1 MRRLVC
7 VALLAGTI
15 ASAAVAQQDTR
26 IYIVRNVHVIA
37 MTGSEATRTA
47 DVVIR
52 GRTIAQIVRAGAAA
66 EPDATVIDGRGQ
78 YLIPGLI
85 DSHVHIKEQ
94 DPLFL
99 YIAGGVTTAQN
110 MSGRPFHLGMRER
123 VNAGSLLGPRIIT
136 TGPTTAE
143 VGVATPEDVERLV
156 TEQKARGYDAIKM
169 YGGQGGTMTTETY
182 HALIA
187 AAHREGL
194 RVVGHAPRNLPFD
207 VVLAERQNS
216 IDHMEEIVY
225 THRPF
230 ARLLGPYVELQ
241 FGRATPPVRDS
252 LARATVPDFARALAP
267 EIADLAR
274 AVKQSGLAVT
284 PNLVFF
290 RNIQWM
296 TTDSIYALL
305 RAPER
310 AYASPQQ
317 RLNWSPLLNRY
328 ANAWRDRRPTV
339 SRYLAKVVDL
349 ERAMTL
355 AFHRAGVP
363 LMTGTDAE
371 FLGAQPGFGLHTEL
385 EIFVDLGMRPI
396 DALRAATVTPAT
408 VLRIGDSVGTIA
420 PGKVA
425 DLVLLAAN
433 PLSDIR
439 NTRRITG
446 VFRAGRWLPQTE
458 IAGMLDSLARSY
470 GPVQE
475 ALSAFIQALETRG
488 AAAAMEVYR
497 QRPAEERRQI
507 AKPVENVIN
516 SYGYRVLGEKRIK
529 EAIAIFQL
537 NTEAFPEEYNT
548 WDSLAEAYLADGQRD
563 LAIKYYRKVLELRPG
578 DENATRMLK
587 QIGVPVNQ

>member
-1 MRRLVC
+1 MLHFVC
-7 VALLAGTI
+7 VAIL
-15 ASAAVAQQDTR
+15 AVAQQDTST
-26 IYIVRNVHVIA
+26 YIVRNVQVIA
-37 MTGSEATRTA
+37 MTGRASPRSA

-52 GRTIAQIVRAGAAA
+52 GRTIAQILPAGRAATRG
-66 EPDATVIDGRGQ
+66 ATVIDGRGQ

-85 DSHVHIKEQ
+85 DSHVHVKEA

-99 YIAGGVTTAQN
+99 FVAAGVTTVQN
-110 MSGRPFHLGMRER
+110 MSGRPFHLDMRAR
-123 VNAGSLLGPRIIT
+123 VNAGSAVGPRLVT

-143 VGVATPEDVERLV
+143 VGVTTPDEVERLV
-156 TEQKARGYDAIKM
+156 AEQHARGYDAIKM
-169 YGGQGGTMTTETY
+169 YGSQGGNMTPEAY

-187 AAHREGL
+187 AAHGRGM

-207 VVLAERQNS
+207 AVLAERQNS

-230 ARLLGPYVELQ
+230 ARLLGPYVDLQ
-241 FGRATPPVRDS
+241 FGRATPAVRDS
-252 LARATVPDFARALAP
+252 LAGAPVPDFARVLAP
-267 EIADLAR
+267 EIAELAR

-296 TTDSIYALL
+296 TTDSIHALL
-305 RAPER
+305 RAAEL

-317 RLNWSPLLNRY
+317 RLAWSPLLNRY
-328 ANAWRDRRPTV
+328 ATAWRDRRPTV
-339 SRYLAKVVDL
+339 SRYLAGVVEL
-349 ERAMTL
+349 QKAITL

-371 FLGAQPGFGLHTEL
+371 FLGALPGFGLHTEL
-385 EIFVDLGMRPI
+385 ELFVGLGMPAM

-408 VLRIGDSVGTIA
+408 VMRIADSVGTIA
-420 PGKVA
+420 PGKIA

-433 PLSDIR
+433 PLADIR

-458 IAGMLDSLARSY
+458 IASALDSLAASY
-470 GPVQE
+470 RPVQTE
-475 ALSAFIQALETRG
+475 LAAFMQALESRG

-497 QRPAEERRQI
+497 QSPQRAQI
-507 AKPVENVIN
+507 AKAVENVIN
-516 SYGYRVLGEKRIK
+516 SYGYRVLGENRTKD
-529 EAIAIFQL
+529 AIAIFLL

-548 WDSLAEAYLADGQRD
+548 WDSLAEAYLTDGQRD

-578 DENATRMLK
+578 DENATRMLR
-587 QIGVPVNQ
+587 QIGAP